1 MRIYKLY
8 KDMAQND
15 LKREK
20 LSTIASLRKIRVERK
35 EDHQEYNDLLE
46 QNIHLKKT
54 LKRYKK
60 MIDNFEEEFENV

>member
-46 QNIHLKKT
+46 QNVHLKKT